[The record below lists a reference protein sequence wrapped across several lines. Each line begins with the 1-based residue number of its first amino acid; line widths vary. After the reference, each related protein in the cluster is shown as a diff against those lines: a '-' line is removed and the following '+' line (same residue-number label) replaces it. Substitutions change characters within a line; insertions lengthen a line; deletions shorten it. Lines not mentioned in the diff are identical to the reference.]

1 MRFFRRRNPV
11 DLHEALLAEVQ
22 ETWPVGPEN
31 YPGYSA
37 PTESI
42 SYDGASGFNVIGS
55 GLVPPQHA
63 RDGDV
68 WIDTLTD
75 RTLVW
80 SGGWKILQW

>member
-1 MRFFRRRNPV
+1 MRFFRRKKPV
-11 DLHEALLAEVQ
+11 DLHEALLAEVEAARQ
-22 ETWPVGPEN
+22 ESGDV
-31 YPGYSA
+31 PGYSA

-42 SYDGASGFNVIGS
+42 SYDGASGFNVIGT
-55 GLVPPQHA
+55 GLIPPKYA